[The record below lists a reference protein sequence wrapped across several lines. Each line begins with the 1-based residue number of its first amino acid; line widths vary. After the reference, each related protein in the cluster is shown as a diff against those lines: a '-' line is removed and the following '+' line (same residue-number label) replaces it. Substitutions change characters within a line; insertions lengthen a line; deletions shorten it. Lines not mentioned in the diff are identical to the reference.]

1 MFENLQEKL
10 QRAFKTLRG
19 QATLTEENIDEALRE
34 IRLALLEADVNFK
47 VVKQLIDQIR
57 VKAVGQDVLTALSPG
72 EQVIK
77 IVRDELV
84 EILGRDTARMKFA
97 SQPPTV
103 ILMAGLQGSGKTT
116 TSGKL
121 ANWLKNGGHRPLLV
135 SVDVYRPAA
144 REQLKVV
151 AQAVKANIYEGEVGE
166 ATPGPRDPRAK
177 EARREAIN
185 TGSDVLIVD
194 TAGRLHIDDQLMDEM
209 QLLKRLLNPQEILFV
224 ADAMTGQDAV
234 NSADEF
240 HKKLSLTGVVLT
252 KMDGDARG
260 GAALSIRQ
268 VTGQPIKFIGVGEKY
283 DALEPFHPDRIV
295 SRILGMGDILSL
307 IERAESQI
315 DKKKAQEMATKAL
328 TGDGFSLED
337 FRDQLRQVKKMGS
350 MKSLLGMLP
359 SIGPFS
365 GLQKAADNVDEGQI
379 NRVEAIINSMTT
391 HERNHHEV
399 INGSRRKRI
408 ARGSGTTVQEVN
420 NLLRQYA
427 QMKKMF
433 KQMGKTVAPRTG
445 LFHQL
450 QGQPAHGVA
459 GIDFHHRLEP
469 AIALGCAIDEG
480 VDANRPDIAGA
491 LQFRFEQRK
500 DVAIEALEA
509 ARNVRRFAEQ
519 RGYVRRYAAA
529 VVGRRPVGPELS
541 LAVIDQAGV
550 AAELQVARP
559 HLQLDGEIQRALQ
572 PGFDDHLSAILQG
585 TGQPLL
591 LCRQHL

>member
-1 MFENLQEKL
+1 MFENLSEKL

-19 QATLTEENIDEALRE
+19 QAVLTEENIQEALRE

-47 VVKQLIDQIR
+47 VVKQLIDHIQE
-57 VKAVGQDVLTALSPG
+57 KAVGQQVATAFSPG

-77 IVRDELV
+77 ILRDELI
-84 EILGRDTARMKFA
+84 ETLGRDTARLKFA

-103 ILMAGLQGSGKTT
+103 VLMAGLQGSGRTT

-151 AQAVKANIYEGEVGE
+151 AQAIKANIYEGDAGE
-166 ATPGPRDPRAK
+166 AGVDANTATVERLAK

-185 TGSDVLIVD
+185 SGCDVLIVD

-209 QLLKRLLNPQEILFV
+209 QSLKRLLNPQEILFV

-234 NSADEF
+234 KSADEF
-240 HKKLSLTGVVLT
+240 HKKLTLTGVILT

-283 DALEPFHPDRIV
+283 DALEPFPPDRIV

-307 IERAESQI
+307 IEKAESQI
-315 DKKKAQEMATKAL
+315 DKKKAQDLATKAL

-337 FRDQLRQVKKMGS
+337 FRDQLRQVRKMGS
-350 MKSLLGMLP
+350 LQSLIGMLP
-359 SIGPFS
+359 SVGAFS
-365 GLQKAADNVDEGQI
+365 GLQKAADKVDEKQI
-379 NRVEAIINSMTT
+379 NRVEAIINSMTGY
-391 HERNHHEV
+391 ERNHHEA

-408 ARGSGTTVQEVN
+408 ARGSGTSVQEVN

-433 KQMGKTVAPRTG
+433 KQMGKPSFARRM
-445 LFHQL
+445 
-450 QGQPAHGVA
+450 A
-459 GIDFHHRLEP
+459 GMKL
-469 AIALGCAIDEG
+469 
-480 VDANRPDIAGA
+480 
-491 LQFRFEQRK
+491 
-500 DVAIEALEA
+500 
-509 ARNVRRFAEQ
+509 
-519 RGYVRRYAAA
+519 
-529 VVGRRPVGPELS
+529 
-541 LAVIDQAGV
+541 
-550 AAELQVARP
+550 
-559 HLQLDGEIQRALQ
+559 
-572 PGFDDHLSAILQG
+572 PGM
-585 TGQPLL
+585 
-591 LCRQHL
+591 

>member
-10 QRAFKTLRG
+10 QRAFKSLRG

-57 VKAVGQDVLTALSPG
+57 AKAVGQDVMTALSPG

-84 EILGRDTARMKFA
+84 EILGKDTARVKFA

-103 ILMAGLQGSGKTT
+103 VLMAGLQGSGKTT

-121 ANWLKNGGHRPLLV
+121 AHWFKNGGHRPLLV

-151 AQAVKANIYEGEVGE
+151 AQAVKAHIYEGEVGE
-166 ATPGPRDPRAK
+166 ANTATVERLVK
-177 EARREAIN
+177 EARREAVV
-185 TGSDVLIVD
+185 TGCDVLIVD

-209 QLLKRLLNPQEILFV
+209 QSLKKLLNPSEILFV

-234 NSADEF
+234 NSAEEF

-260 GAALSIRQ
+260 GAALSIRH

-307 IERAESQI
+307 IERAEQQI

-337 FRDQLRQVKKMGS
+337 FRDQLRSVKKMGS
-350 MKSLLGMLP
+350 MKSLMGMLP

-365 GLQKAADNVDEGQI
+365 GLQKAADNVDEKQI
-379 NRVEAIINSMTT
+379 DRVEAIINSMTR

-408 ARGSGTTVQEVN
+408 ARGSGTTIQEVN

-433 KQMGKTVAPRTG
+433 KQMGKPSFARR
-445 LFHQL
+445 L
-450 QGQPAHGVA
+450 A
-459 GIDFHHRLEP
+459 GM
-469 AIALGCAIDEG
+469 
-480 VDANRPDIAGA
+480 
-491 LQFRFEQRK
+491 K
-500 DVAIEALEA
+500 M
-509 ARNVRRFAEQ
+509 
-519 RGYVRRYAAA
+519 
-529 VVGRRPVGPELS
+529 
-541 LAVIDQAGV
+541 
-550 AAELQVARP
+550 
-559 HLQLDGEIQRALQ
+559 
-572 PGFDDHLSAILQG
+572 PGM
-585 TGQPLL
+585 
-591 LCRQHL
+591 

>member
-10 QRAFKTLRG
+10 QRAFKSLRG
-19 QATLTEENIDEALRE
+19 QAVLTEENISEALKQ

-47 VVKQLIDQIR
+47 VVKELIDRIQA
-57 VKAVGQDVLTALSPG
+57 KAVGQEVLTALSPG

-84 EILGRDTARMKFA
+84 TTLGKDTAKLKFA

-103 ILMAGLQGSGKTT
+103 VLMAGLQGSGKTT

-151 AQAVKANIYEGEVGE
+151 AAAIKANIYEGEVGE
-166 ATPGPRDPRAK
+166 ANTATVERLAK

-185 TGSDVLIVD
+185 TGCDVLIVD

-209 QLLKRLLNPQEILFV
+209 QSLKRLLNPQEILFV
-224 ADAMTGQDAV
+224 ADSMTGQDAV

-240 HKKLSLTGVVLT
+240 HKKLTLTGVVLT

-295 SRILGMGDILSL
+295 SRILGMGDIMSL
-307 IERAESQI
+307 IEKAESQI
-315 DKKKAQEMATKAL
+315 DKKKASELASKAL
-328 TGDGFSLED
+328 SSDGFSLED
-337 FRDQLRQVKKMGS
+337 FRDQLRQVRKMGS
-350 MKSLLGMLP
+350 LQSLVGMLP
-359 SIGPFS
+359 SIGAFS
-365 GLQKAADNVDEGQI
+365 GLQKAADKVDDKQI
-379 NRVEAIINSMTT
+379 NRVEAIINSMTGY
-391 HERNHHEV
+391 ERNHHES

-408 ARGSGTTVQEVN
+408 ARGSGTSVQEVN

-427 QMKKMF
+427 QMRKMF
-433 KQMGKTVAPRTG
+433 KQMGKPS
-445 LFHQL
+445 F
-450 QGQPAHGVA
+450 
-459 GIDFHHRLEP
+459 
-469 AIALGCAIDEG
+469 
-480 VDANRPDIAGA
+480 
-491 LQFRFEQRK
+491 
-500 DVAIEALEA
+500 
-509 ARNVRRFAEQ
+509 ARRMSGMKF
-519 RGYVRRYAAA
+519 
-529 VVGRRPVGPELS
+529 
-541 LAVIDQAGV
+541 
-550 AAELQVARP
+550 
-559 HLQLDGEIQRALQ
+559 
-572 PGFDDHLSAILQG
+572 PGM
-585 TGQPLL
+585 
-591 LCRQHL
+591 

>member
-19 QATLTEENIDEALRE
+19 QAKLTEENIDEALRE

-47 VVKQLIDQIR
+47 VVKQLIDQI
-57 VKAVGQDVLTALSPG
+57 KAKAIGQEVMTALSPG

-77 IVRDELV
+77 ILRDELI
-84 EILGRDTARMKFA
+84 EILGKDTARVKFA

-116 TSGKL
+116 TSAKL
-121 ANWLKNGGHRPLLV
+121 AHWLKQGGHRPLLV

-151 AQAVKANIYEGEVGE
+151 AQAVKSHIYEGEVGE
-166 ATPGPRDPRAK
+166 ANTATVERLVK
-177 EARREAIN
+177 EARREAVVI
-185 TGSDVLIVD
+185 GCGVLVVD
-194 TAGRLHIDDQLMDEM
+194 TAGRLHIDDDLMNEM
-209 QLLKRLLNPQEILFV
+209 QSLKKLLNPSEILFV

-234 NSADEF
+234 RSAEEF

-268 VTGQPIKFIGVGEKY
+268 VTGQPIKFIGVGERY

-307 IERAESQI
+307 IERVDKQV
-315 DKKKAQEMATKAL
+315 DKKKAEELATKAL
-328 TGDGFSLED
+328 SGDGFSLED
-337 FRDQLRQVKKMGS
+337 FRDQLRQVKKLGS
-350 MKSLLGMLP
+350 MKSLMGMLP

-365 GLQKAADNVDEGQI
+365 GLQKAADNVDEKQI
-379 NRVEAIINSMTT
+379 NRVEAIINSMTMR
-391 HERNHHEV
+391 ERNHHEI

-433 KQMGKTVAPRTG
+433 KDMGKKSFARR
-445 LFHQL
+445 L
-450 QGQPAHGVA
+450 A
-459 GIDFHHRLEP
+459 GMKL
-469 AIALGCAIDEG
+469 
-480 VDANRPDIAGA
+480 
-491 LQFRFEQRK
+491 
-500 DVAIEALEA
+500 
-509 ARNVRRFAEQ
+509 
-519 RGYVRRYAAA
+519 
-529 VVGRRPVGPELS
+529 
-541 LAVIDQAGV
+541 
-550 AAELQVARP
+550 
-559 HLQLDGEIQRALQ
+559 
-572 PGFDDHLSAILQG
+572 PGM
-585 TGQPLL
+585 
-591 LCRQHL
+591 

>member
-10 QRAFKTLRG
+10 QRAFKSLRG
-19 QATLTEENIDEALRE
+19 QAKLTEENIDEALRE

-57 VKAVGQDVLTALSPG
+57 TKAVGQEVLTALSPG

-84 EILGRDTARMKFA
+84 ELLGKDTARMKFA

-103 ILMAGLQGSGKTT
+103 VLMAGLQGSGKTT

-121 ANWLKNGGHRPLLV
+121 ANWFKVGGHRPLLV

-151 AQAVKANIYEGEVGE
+151 AQAVKAQIYEGHVAADAFVRGAADESAGSYTKSPDVE
-166 ATPGPRDPRAK
+166 RLAK
-177 EARREAIN
+177 EARREAIVS
-185 TGSDVLIVD
+185 GCDVLIVD

-209 QLLKRLLNPQEILFV
+209 QSLKKLLNPSEILFV

-234 NSADEF
+234 KSAEEF

-307 IERAESQI
+307 IERAEQQI
-315 DKKKAQEMATKAL
+315 DKKKAQEMATRAL

-350 MKSLLGMLP
+350 MKSLMGMLP

-379 NRVEAIINSMTT
+379 NRVEAIINSMTM
-391 HERNHHEV
+391 HERHHHEV

-408 ARGSGTTVQEVN
+408 ARGSGTSVQEVN

-433 KQMGKTVAPRTG
+433 KQMGKPSFARR
-445 LFHQL
+445 L
-450 QGQPAHGVA
+450 A
-459 GIDFHHRLEP
+459 GMKL
-469 AIALGCAIDEG
+469 
-480 VDANRPDIAGA
+480 
-491 LQFRFEQRK
+491 
-500 DVAIEALEA
+500 
-509 ARNVRRFAEQ
+509 
-519 RGYVRRYAAA
+519 
-529 VVGRRPVGPELS
+529 
-541 LAVIDQAGV
+541 
-550 AAELQVARP
+550 
-559 HLQLDGEIQRALQ
+559 
-572 PGFDDHLSAILQG
+572 PGM
-585 TGQPLL
+585 
-591 LCRQHL
+591 